1 MSQLVLTRSVFRA
14 KKELFLQS
22 CERKRYVFYHTE
34 YPMIQRRVTGV
45 ALDALLFIV
54 RMQFRDAM
62 EGVASLAYR

>member
-1 MSQLVLTRSVFRA
+1 VFSA
-14 KKELFLQS
+14 QKKNYFCNPASASGTYFIIQ
-22 CERKRYVFYHTE
+22 E